1 MKKNEIN
8 IFKWFTIIFFISFMA
23 TLVLLIETEKESKVM
38 EEKIGYLNF
47 KIMRL
52 EEDIK
57 NYQKNIESFYYDDD
71 SSYYYE

>member
-1 MKKNEIN
+1 MKKNEFN
-8 IFKWFTIIFFISFMA
+8 VFKWFTIIFFISFMA

-47 KIMRL
+47 KILRL

-57 NYQKNIESFYYDDD
+57 NYQKDIESFYYDDD

>member
-8 IFKWFTIIFFISFMA
+8 IFKWFTIIFFISFMI
-23 TLVLLIETEKESKVM
+23 TLVLLIETEKESKIM

-47 KIMRL
+47 KILRL
-52 EEDIK
+52 EKDVER
-57 NYQKNIESFYYDDD
+57 YQKDVESFYYDED

>member
-47 KIMRL
+47 KILRL

-57 NYQKNIESFYYDDD
+57 NYQKDVESFYYDDD

>member
-23 TLVLLIETEKESKVM
+23 TLFLLIETEKESKVM

-47 KIMRL
+47 KILRL

-57 NYQKNIESFYYDDD
+57 NYQKDVESFYYDDD

>member
-1 MKKNEIN
+1 M
-8 IFKWFTIIFFISFMA
+8 T
-23 TLVLLIETEKESKVM
+23 TLFLLIETEKESKVM

-47 KIMRL
+47 KILRL

-57 NYQKNIESFYYDDD
+57 NYQKDVESFYYDDD

>member
-52 EEDIK
+52 EDDIK
-57 NYQKNIESFYYDDD
+57 NYQKDVESFYYDDD

>member
-1 MKKNEIN
+1 MKKNDIN

-23 TLVLLIETEKESKVM
+23 TLFLLIETEKESKVM

-47 KIMRL
+47 KILRL

-57 NYQKNIESFYYDDD
+57 NYQKDVESFYYDDD

>member
-8 IFKWFTIIFFISFMA
+8 IFKWFTIIFFISFMT
-23 TLVLLIETEKESKVM
+23 TLFLLIETEKESKVM

-47 KIMRL
+47 KILRL

-57 NYQKNIESFYYDDD
+57 NYQKDVESFYYDDD

>member
-8 IFKWFTIIFFISFMA
+8 IFKWFTIIFFISFMV

-47 KIMRL
+47 KILRL

-57 NYQKNIESFYYDDD
+57 NYQKDVESFYYDDD

>member
-23 TLVLLIETEKESKVM
+23 TLVLLIKTEKESKVM

-47 KIMRL
+47 KILRL
-52 EEDIK
+52 EKDVER
-57 NYQKNIESFYYDDD
+57 YQKDVESFYYDDD
-71 SSYYYE
+71 SSYYDW

>member
-8 IFKWFTIIFFISFMA
+8 IFKWFTIIFFVSFMV

-47 KIMRL
+47 KILRL

-57 NYQKNIESFYYDDD
+57 NYQKDVESFYYDDD

>member
-1 MKKNEIN
+1 MKKNDIN

-47 KIMRL
+47 KILRL

-57 NYQKNIESFYYDDD
+57 NYQKDVESFYYDDD

>member
-8 IFKWFTIIFFISFMA
+8 IFKWFTIIFFISFMT
-23 TLVLLIETEKESKVM
+23 TLFLLIETEKESKVM

-47 KIMRL
+47 KILRL

-57 NYQKNIESFYYDDD
+57 NYQKDIESFYYDDD

>member
-38 EEKIGYLNF
+38 EEKIEYLNF

-57 NYQKNIESFYYDDD
+57 NYQKDVESFYYDDD